1 MSGMKKNKDEML
13 RSLKIGKKDL
23 VLEIG
28 GGDFPFWRSDILCDR
43 YLFDDAERA
52 GSLVV
57 DRPFI
62 CADAH
67 VLPIKDGAVDYI
79 YCSQVLEHLEK
90 PDVFFSELMRVGKRG
105 YLETPNEFRE
115 RLICRQIHKWV
126 VADEDGVLVL
136 RKNELIPVFGTIF
149 HSLMKNR
156 EFYFFYSSHYSL
168 FNVMFEWEKE
178 IKYRID
184 APARLDRTNPSEWIE
199 SLGLSSE
206 DLKSLETLLLS
217 RNTMLKTSLELF
229 ISALSRFIS
238 NKLKKRRRTINK
250 NIPELFS
257 KILCCPGCRSDLDI
271 QWEQKRMV
279 CRDCQRSY
287 PIIDEI
293 PILLPDEKEVE
304 DIERRWKDIGSKR
317 SKRNK

>member
-1 MSGMKKNKDEML
+1 MKKTKEMVL
-13 RSLKIGKKDL
+13 RSLKIGKNDL

-67 VLPIKDGAVDYI
+67 TLPIKDGAVTYI
-79 YCSQVLEHLEK
+79 YCSQVLEHLER

-126 VADEDGVLVL
+126 VADEGGVLVL
-136 RKNELIPVFGTIF
+136 RKNDLIPVFGSIF
-149 HSLMKNR
+149 YSLMKNQ
-156 EFYFFYSSHYSL
+156 EFYYFYSSHYSL
-168 FNVMFEWEKE
+168 FNIMFEWEKE

-184 APARLDRTNPSEWIE
+184 APARFDPTDTSGWNE

-206 DLKSLETLLLS
+206 DLKSLETLLFS

-229 ISALSRFIS
+229 MTALSRFIS
-238 NKLKKRRRTINK
+238 NKLKKRRRKISKTR
-250 NIPELFS
+250 PELFS
-257 KILCCPGCRSDLDI
+257 EILCCPGCRSSLDI
-271 QWEQKRMV
+271 QWEQKRMA
-279 CRDCQRSY
+279 CGGCPRIY
-287 PIIDEI
+287 PVIDEI
-293 PILLPDEKEVE
+293 PILLPDEKEVK
-304 DIERRWKDIGSKR
+304 DIERRWKNIGSKI
-317 SKRNK
+317 SK

>member
-1 MSGMKKNKDEML
+1 MKKTKNTKEEVL
-13 RSLKIGKKDL
+13 RSLKINKKDL

-43 YLFDDAERA
+43 YLFDDAERT

-62 CADAH
+62 CADAQT
-67 VLPIKDGAVDYI
+67 LPIKDGAIDYI
-79 YCSQVLEHLEK
+79 YCSQVLEHLER

-115 RLICRQIHKWV
+115 RLICRQIHKWI
-126 VADEDGVLVL
+126 VADEGGVLVL
-136 RKNELIPVFGTIF
+136 RKNELVPVFGTLF

-184 APARLDRTNPSEWIE
+184 APAQLDRTDPSEWIE

-206 DLKSLETLLLS
+206 DIKSLETLLLS
-217 RNTMLKTSLELF
+217 RNTLLKTSLELF
-229 ISALSRFIS
+229 MRAISRFFS
-238 NKLKKRRRTINK
+238 NKLKKRRRKIK
-250 NIPELFS
+250 KSIPELFS
-257 KILCCPGCRSDLDI
+257 EILCCPGCRSSLDI

-279 CRDCQRSY
+279 CDRCSRVY
-287 PIIDEI
+287 PIIEKI

-304 DIERRWKDIGSKR
+304 DIEKQWRESGLKISK
-317 SKRNK
+317 